1 MLTGIN
7 TNSGVLATTIS
18 ASVKDYAAIVIEDC
32 VDTMDGPDFHDA
44 ALKCI
49 ETAFGW
55 VMNSDA
61 ALSAV
66 AR

>member
-1 MLTGIN
+1 
-7 TNSGVLATTIS
+7 
-18 ASVKDYAAIVIEDC
+18 
-32 VDTMDGPDFHDA
+32 MDGPDFHSA

-55 VMNSDA
+55 VMSSDE

-66 AR
+66 Q